1 MADTIADFQIPF
13 NFETKGGFATEQT
26 LLEVRDALTKTK
38 RTEQEQVSKLNKS
51 TQQGAKDVKVF
62 GTSIAKMNPA
72 LTALETGFN
81 ALGQV
86 ITGATGLVRSIA
98 SADGSF
104 ESLGGVVDFAAG
116 MIQSTFGRIP
126 IVGGFFSATAQAT
139 AEITKL
145 RLAFLDL
152 QKETFQTLAATG
164 FRLDRNLGDIIGTV
178 LDANISIDQ
187 FNRIVSTNAD
197 GLRVFGGTIGNAT
210 EIFSSR
216 LRNLTADDSELG
228 IGLRLLGLGSN
239 EIAEE
244 FSDFIQANRNN
255 ARILGLSETDLNK
268 ALQDRIKSERVIAEI
283 TGISAQEQRQQQ
295 LQLAT
300 DAAFQAALAAF
311 PADQRDVLTTFVSG
325 LRGPVGEAA
334 KQLLAF
340 GTITDEQTALLE
352 ASAPGLVDAL
362 QTELDV
368 IAGGARDADASIAR
382 ILQVGAQSVDSLTEL
397 TKLGFLDPRFVG
409 SLGEFFLQIQRSQ
422 AQLETFQ
429 LASAKTNKEIT
440 NQEELVAAVN
450 EVYATQFGIAKD
462 LAKDGKFSSD
472 ELIAKAKE
480 SGIKI
485 DKETARIIMQAAEVE
500 DAVGAF
506 QSQIFDT
513 LSDNFTGL
521 ADITVMLTDAFGDLL
536 KTAGVSEEQIVA
548 TKTGGLTDTG
558 QTTGVFGLG
567 RKIYVD
573 EDGNKFAYFG
583 GDQMTPINNNIL
595 GGAFGGNTLSMVGE
609 GGPELVRFGQM
620 GEVVNNATTT
630 EIMGAARGII
640 DAMASPTTTPEATV
654 ATDRIVQPAATVNNN
669 TSDDILKRISEI
681 LNTGNMIQSN
691 ILKETKRSKGFQ
703 Y

>member
-1 MADTIADFQIPF
+1 MATLADFDLPA
-13 NFETKGGFATEQT
+13 NFDQKGGFATEQT
-26 LLEVRDALTKTK
+26 LMELKDALTKTK

-81 ALGQV
+81 ILGQAIV
-86 ITGATGLVRSIA
+86 GATGLVRSIA

-104 ESLGGVVDFAAG
+104 ESLGGVVDFAADT
-116 MIQSTFGRIP
+116 IQNTFGRLP
-126 IVGGFFSATAQAT
+126 IIGGFISATAAAT
-139 AEITKL
+139 AEVTKL
-145 RLAFLDL
+145 RLTFMDL

-164 FRLDRNLGDIIGTV
+164 FRLDRNLGEIITTV
-178 LDANISIDQ
+178 LQANISVDQ
-187 FNRIVSTNAD
+187 FNRIVTTNAD
-197 GLRVFGGTIGNAT
+197 GLRVFGGTIGNAAEEFT
-210 EIFSSR
+210 KR
-216 LRNLTADDSELG
+216 LNNLTNEDSEVG
-228 IGLRLLGLGSN
+228 MGLRLLGLGSN
-239 EIAEE
+239 DIAEE
-244 FSDFIQANRNN
+244 FADFIQANRNN

-325 LRGPVGEAA
+325 LKGPVGEAA

-352 ASAPGLVDAL
+352 AAAPGLVNAL

-397 TKLGFLDPRFVG
+397 TKLGFIDPRFVG

-429 LASAKTNKEIT
+429 LASNNLNKEIT
-440 NQEELVAAVN
+440 NQEQLVAAVN
-450 EVYATQFGIAKD
+450 ETYATQFAIAKE
-462 LAKDGKFSSD
+462 LAEDGKLTTQ
-472 ELIAKAKE
+472 ELIDTARAR
-480 SGIKI
+480 GIEI
-485 DKETARIIMQAAEVE
+485 DQDTARIIQQAAEVE

-506 QSQIFDT
+506 QSQIFST
-513 LSDNFTGL
+513 LSGNFEGL
-521 ADITVMLTDAFGDLL
+521 TDVTIALTDAFGDLL
-536 KTAGVSEEQIVA
+536 EKAGVSKKEVA
-548 TKTGGLTDTG
+548 SVGFEPVGTTGGGSFRKEIFEKD
-558 QTTGVFGLG
+558 GVRYFYDPTSETM
-567 RKIYVD
+567 K
-573 EDGNKFAYFG
+573 AMQFG
-583 GDQMTPINNNIL
+583 GP
-595 GGAFGGNTLSMVGE
+595 FGNDTLSMVGE
-609 GGPELVRFGQM
+609 RGPELVRFGQM
-620 GEVVNNATTT
+620 GEVVNNATTN

-654 ATDRIVQPAATVNNN
+654 ATDRIVEPAATVNNN

>member
-1 MADTIADFQIPF
+1 MATLADFDLPA
-13 NFETKGGFATEQT
+13 NFDQKGGFATEQT
-26 LLEVRDALTKTK
+26 LMELKDALTKTK
-38 RTEQEQVSKLNKS
+38 RTDQEQISKLNKS
-51 TQQGAKDVKVF
+51 SQQGAKDVKVF

-81 ALGQV
+81 ILGQAIV
-86 ITGATGLVRSIA
+86 GATGLVRSIA

-104 ESLGGVVDFAAG
+104 ESLGGVVDFAADT
-116 MIQSTFGRIP
+116 IQNTFGRLP
-126 IVGGFFSATAQAT
+126 IIGGFISATAAAT

-145 RLAFLDL
+145 RLTFMDL
-152 QKETFQTLAATG
+152 QKETFQTLAASG
-164 FRLDRNLGDIIGTV
+164 FRLDRNLGEIITTV
-178 LDANISIDQ
+178 LQANISVDQ
-187 FNRIVSTNAD
+187 FNRIVATNAD
-197 GLRVFGGTIGNAT
+197 GLRVFGGTIGNAA
-210 EIFSSR
+210 EEFSSR
-216 LRNLTADDSELG
+216 LRDLTSEESEVG
-228 IGLRLLGLGSN
+228 MGLRLLGLGSN
-239 EIAEE
+239 DIAEE
-244 FSDFIQANRNN
+244 FADFIQANRNN
-255 ARILGLSETDLNK
+255 ARLLSLDSNVLNK

-325 LRGPVGEAA
+325 LKGPVAEAA

-352 ASAPGLVDAL
+352 ASAPGLVNAL
-362 QTELDV
+362 QTEIDV

-397 TKLGFLDPRFVG
+397 TKLGFIDPRFVG

-422 AQLETFQ
+422 AQLELLNSSQEKFGRTFADQ
-429 LASAKTNKEIT
+429 DELVGFI
-440 NQEELVAAVN
+440 NQE
-450 EVYATQFGIAKD
+450 YKKQFD
-462 LAKDGKFSSD
+462 LAKNLAAEGKLTI
-472 ELIAKAKE
+472 EALTA
-480 SGIKI
+480 SGEI
-485 DKETARIIMQAAEVE
+485 DKETARIIQQAAEVE

-513 LSDNFTGL
+513 LSTNFEGL
-521 ADITVMLTDAFGDLL
+521 TNITVALVDAFGDLL
-536 KTAGVSEEQIVA
+536 EKAGVPKSQITA
-548 TKTGGLTDTG
+548 AAGGFDRTDTFG
-558 QTTGVFGLG
+558 QVAKLGKRDLFTKDGQLYFYNPNKEEMELFTGTVL
-567 RKIYVD
+567 
-573 EDGNKFAYFG
+573 
-583 GDQMTPINNNIL
+583 NNQL
-595 GGAFGGNTLSMVGE
+595 GGPFANNTLSMVGE

-630 EIMGAARGII
+630 EIMGAAKGII
-640 DAMASPTTTPEATV
+640 DAMASPTTTAEATV
-654 ATDRIVQPAATVNNN
+654 TSDRIVEPAAAVNNN

>member
-1 MADTIADFQIPF
+1 MATIADFELPA
-13 NFETKGGFATEQT
+13 NFEQKQGFATEQT
-26 LLEVRDALTKTK
+26 LTELKDALTKTK
-38 RTEQEQVSKLNKS
+38 RTEQDQVSKLNKS

-81 ALGQV
+81 ILGQA

-104 ESLGGVVDFAAG
+104 ESLGGVVDFAADT
-116 MIQSTFGRIP
+116 ITNTFGRLP
-126 IVGGFFSATAQAT
+126 IIGGFISASAAAT
-139 AEITKL
+139 AEVTKL
-145 RLAFLDL
+145 RLTFMDL
-152 QKETFQTLAATG
+152 QKETFQTLAASG
-164 FRLDRNLGDIIGTV
+164 FRLNRNLGEIITTV
-178 LDANISIDQ
+178 LQANISVDQ
-187 FNRIVSTNAD
+187 FNRIVATNAD
-197 GLRVFGGTIGNAT
+197 GLRVFGGTIGNAA
-210 EIFSSR
+210 EEFSSR
-216 LRNLTADDSELG
+216 LRDLTSEDSEVG
-228 IGLRLLGLGSN
+228 MGLRLLGLGSN
-239 EIAEE
+239 DIAEE
-244 FSDFIQANRNN
+244 FADFIQANRNN
-255 ARILGLSETDLNK
+255 ARLLSLDSNVLNK

-352 ASAPGLVDAL
+352 AAAPGLVTAL

-397 TKLGFLDPRFVG
+397 TKLGFIDPRFVG

-429 LASAKTNKEIT
+429 LASNNLNKEIT
-440 NQEELVAAVN
+440 NQEQLVAAVN
-450 EVYATQFGIAKD
+450 ETYATQFGIAKD
-462 LAKDGKFSSD
+462 LAKDGKLTTQ
-472 ELIAKAKE
+472 ELIDTAKAR
-480 SGIKI
+480 GIKI
-485 DKETARIIMQAAEVE
+485 DQDTARIIQQAAEVE

-506 QSQIFDT
+506 QSQIFST
-513 LSDNFTGL
+513 LSGNFDSLTGV
-521 ADITVMLTDAFGDLL
+521 TVALTDAFGDLL
-536 KTAGVSEEQIVA
+536 EKAGVSKKEIASIGFESQGFVGAGSQRKEIFV
-548 TKTGGLTDTG
+548 KD
-558 QTTGVFGLG
+558 GV
-567 RKIYVD
+567 RYTYDMASETMK
-573 EDGNKFAYFG
+573 AMQFG
-583 GDQMTPINNNIL
+583 GP
-595 GGAFGGNTLSMVGE
+595 FGNDTLSMVGE

-620 GEVVNNATTT
+620 GEVVNNATTN

-654 ATDRIVQPAATVNNN
+654 ATDRIVEPAATVNNN